1 MLKLHAIQAQFGD
14 CLLLE
19 YGTAAAPKFI
29 LVDGG
34 PPDTFTNHLSSV
46 LAQKVAP
53 NGGRLERVML
63 SHVDNDHIIG
73 LLDLF
78 AELRRQRANGE
89 AELVSVGGL
98 WHNSFARTL
107 DPNGNLEPRLVGL
120 LAVNGMEA
128 VMADTG
134 IAVQGIGEGNRLRQS
149 SLLLNVP
156 LNADLPDPITVDTA
170 VNPVTFENLTLTV
183 VGPTQANLD
192 ALRVQW
198 ERWLDRH
205 ENAIAGGNPE
215 VMANSDRSVP
225 NLSSICVVAEAD
237 GKRLLL
243 TGDQR
248 SDFLYEGLEARGF
261 LDAQGRAHFD
271 VLKVPHHG
279 SDRNITR
286 HFFEHVTAD
295 RYVIS
300 ADGTNDNPDLP
311 TLLWLV
317 DAAHAQQRDVE
328 IIVTNQTD
336 STREIVQ
343 VRPPAAHNYALTI
356 LAPGTSSIEVAL
368 A

>member
-19 YGTAAAPKFI
+19 YGTAAEPRFI

-34 PPDTFTNHLSSV
+34 PPDTFVNHLTSV
-46 LAQKVAP
+46 LEQKVAP
-53 NGGRLERVML
+53 HGGKLERIIL

-73 LLDLF
+73 LVDLF
-78 AELRRQRANGE
+78 AELRRQRADGVQ
-89 AELVSVGGL
+89 ELVAIGGL
-98 WHNSFARTL
+98 WHNSFGRTL
-107 DPNGNLEPRLVGL
+107 DPNGTLQPRLAGL
-120 LAVNGMEA
+120 LAVNGMA
-128 VMADTG
+128 DVMADTAS
-134 IAVQGIGEGNRLRQS
+134 AVQGIPEGNRLRQS
-149 SLLLNVP
+149 SLLLGIP
-156 LNADLPDPITVDTA
+156 LNADLPDPITVDSAPDPA
-170 VNPVTFENLTLTV
+170 VFQNLSLTI

-192 ALRVQW
+192 ALRDQW

-205 ENAIAGGNPE
+205 EDAIAGGDPE

-248 SDFLYEGLEARGF
+248 SDFLYEGLEARGL
-261 LDAQGRAHFD
+261 LDAQGKAHFD
-271 VLKVPHHG
+271 LFKVPHHG

-286 HFFEHVTAD
+286 RFFERVTAD

-317 DAAHAQQRDVE
+317 DAAHAQGRDVE
-328 IIVTNQTD
+328 IIVTNETD
-336 STREIVQ
+336 STRELVQ
-343 VRPPAAHNYALTI
+343 VRPPSHHHYTLTVM
-356 LAPGTSSIEVAL
+356 APGTSSIEVSL